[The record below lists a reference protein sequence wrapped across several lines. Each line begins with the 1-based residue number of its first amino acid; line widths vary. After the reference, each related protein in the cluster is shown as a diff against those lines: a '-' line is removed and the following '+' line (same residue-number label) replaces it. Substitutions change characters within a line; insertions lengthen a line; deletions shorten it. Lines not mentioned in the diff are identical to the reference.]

1 MLLLWPART
10 IARPRHPKK
19 TLMTDAKTKTASENG
34 SLSPKDSEAE
44 DQALRE
50 NLRLLYHG
58 RSLTAQRFRYA
69 LVAFDILIVLFI
81 IGTSFIPRQ
90 PWIEYLD
97 LVLGL
102 VILAD
107 FCARIW
113 VSPHPA
119 REFTHP
125 ATWADIV
132 AIFSFLAPIV
142 GEGLGFLRILRTL
155 RLLHTYQLVARLR
168 ADSTFFRRNEE
179 SITAVINLIVFVFI
193 MTGVVYETQH
203 WRNPAIANYVDA
215 LYFTVTALTTTG
227 FGDITLEG
235 SLGRLTAV
243 VIMIFGV
250 TLFLRL
256 LQALLRPQKV
266 RFPCPECGLQRH
278 EIDAVHCKAC
288 GSQLNIPD
296 EGRF

>member
-1 MLLLWPART
+1 
-10 IARPRHPKK
+10 
-19 TLMTDAKTKTASENG
+19 MTATKTKTARAAKKPPAPPSAKAEET
-34 SLSPKDSEAE
+34 EAAPPTYRE
-44 DQALRE
+44 QLR
-50 NLRLLYHG
+50 RLYHG
-58 RSLTAQRFRYA
+58 SSVRAHRFRFT
-69 LVAFDILIVLFI
+69 LLAFDILTILFI
-81 IGTSFIPRQ
+81 VGTSFTPRE
-90 PWIEYLD
+90 PWIEWLD
-97 LVLGL
+97 MIFGI

-113 VSPHPA
+113 VSPHPV
-119 REFTHP
+119 REFAHP
-125 ATWADIV
+125 ATWADMV

-168 ADSTFFRRNEE
+168 ADSSFFRRNEE
-179 SITAVINLIVFVFI
+179 TITAVINLGVFLFI

-203 WRNPAIANYVDA
+203 WRNPDIANYVDA

-227 FGDITLEG
+227 FGDITLKGE
-235 SLGRLTAV
+235 LGRLIAV

-256 LQALLRPQKV
+256 LQTLLRPHKV
-266 RFPCPECGLQRH
+266 RFSCPSCGLQRH

-288 GSQLNIPD
+288 GTRLNIPD